1 MQCSLK
7 FGHGKQENR
16 IKELNAE
23 LKKFKEKQ
31 FTLEAK
37 IKLLDQELKECK
49 EKITG
54 TEDYFH
60 MSTLRVEL
68 KSLRKAKKLLNNDT
82 KKAKT
87 KSKTKK
93 KAKNIKEKELHQQ
106 IKDLE
111 HQLKAFNERDE
122 ILALNETKKSI
133 QNKINK
139 LRKKIVENKNKLDPN
154 KEEEINARE
163 LNELVKST
171 NMHHHTKS
179 CLKYGNDCR

>member
-1 MQCSLK
+1 MSFQGISFQISLGHK
-7 FGHGKQENR
+7 DVIIVFGKGINLVKNSLR
-16 IKELNAE
+16 
-23 LKKFKEKQ
+23 KKFKEKQ

-122 ILALNETKKSI
+122 ILALNETKKFWAF
-133 QNKINK
+133 
-139 LRKKIVENKNKLDPN
+139 
-154 KEEEINARE
+154 EI
-163 LNELVKST
+163 
-171 NMHHHTKS
+171 
-179 CLKYGNDCR
+179 YGK